1 MTPKTSNPSK
11 IPFESSFALELIEY
25 PFVTLKKFP
34 RGYIQRFGK
43 YKDFDEQFIRLRS
56 VFWPKYTYFAFFAN
70 IFLGGLV
77 SCRSV
82 KLLEGQGHEEEEDL
96 RYGWWTEI
104 RREIRSHARALC
116 CNLIVGYTED
126 TVIS

>member
-1 MTPKTSNPSK
+1 MWVTRVHILN
-11 IPFESSFALELIEY
+11 IPQL
-25 PFVTLKKFP
+25 
-34 RGYIQRFGK
+34 
-43 YKDFDEQFIRLRS
+43 
-56 VFWPKYTYFAFFAN
+56 YFS
-70 IFLGGLV
+70 GGLV

>member
-1 MTPKTSNPSK
+1 MTFQNT
-11 IPFESSFALELIEY
+11 
-25 PFVTLKKFP
+25 
-34 RGYIQRFGK
+34 
-43 YKDFDEQFIRLRS
+43 
-56 VFWPKYTYFAFFAN
+56 
-70 IFLGGLV
+70 GGLV

-82 KLLEGQGHEEEEDL
+82 KLLEHGHEEEEDL
-96 RYGWWTEI
+96 RDSWWTEI

>member
-1 MTPKTSNPSK
+1 M
-11 IPFESSFALELIEY
+11 
-25 PFVTLKKFP
+25 
-34 RGYIQRFGK
+34 
-43 YKDFDEQFIRLRS
+43 
-56 VFWPKYTYFAFFAN
+56 
-70 IFLGGLV
+70 

-82 KLLEGQGHEEEEDL
+82 KLLEGQGQEEDNEL
-96 RYGWWTEI
+96 RDSWWTEI